1 MKVGQTYIPY
11 KKFIGAYLPNWLL
24 KRTELNGNDKVIF
37 ARLCQYAGEN
47 GKCFPKQKIL
57 AIETGLK
64 EETIRKILKKL
75 RVLKLI
81 KAKTKKGINEYIFLT
96 HKWVED
102 DGYVD
107 TSKNR
112 CVDTASKKNRYVDTS
127 DNRYVDTAKNRYVHT
142 SLYKEINTRDNKK
155 SKSLLSKDNKEASET
170 EATLKKPCDK
180 YNYTYTGEI
189 KDSTFSFRMNQ
200 TKNSYVN
207 MLECDY
213 GITVSTTFEDN
224 LLNGKEKYFKA
235 LTTFLLEWNKETP
248 NKVNTFK
255 DLVKSYFRNIFVSPE
270 GDSKHNY
277 YKTNHPKPHQIITN
291 NSIDLWH
298 EFWIDN
304 PLLQIKSKELSLEV
318 KKQQAKEIKKYKWH
332 LEGLKRYM
340 FDNSIKIFTSAK
352 NKWYDLV
359 DLRDEIE
366 KFREESG
373 VK

>member
-1 MKVGQTYIPY
+1 M
-11 KKFIGAYLPNWLL
+11 
-24 KRTELNGNDKVIF
+24 
-37 ARLCQYAGEN
+37 
-47 GKCFPKQKIL
+47 
-57 AIETGLK
+57 
-64 EETIRKILKKL
+64 
-75 RVLKLI
+75 
-81 KAKTKKGINEYIFLT
+81 
-96 HKWVED
+96 ED

-224 LLNGKEKYFKA
+224 LLKK
-235 LTTFLLEWNKETP
+235 
-248 NKVNTFK
+248 
-255 DLVKSYFRNIFVSPE
+255 NI
-270 GDSKHNY
+270 SKH
-277 YKTNHPKPHQIITN
+277 
-291 NSIDLWH
+291 
-298 EFWIDN
+298 
-304 PLLQIKSKELSLEV
+304 
-318 KKQQAKEIKKYKWH
+318 
-332 LEGLKRYM
+332 
-340 FDNSIKIFTSAK
+340 
-352 NKWYDLV
+352 
-359 DLRDEIE
+359 
-366 KFREESG
+366 
-373 VK
+373 